1 MHTQC
6 QLARQLSR
14 LCCHSL
20 PGWHAHLL
28 HTSADIACWALQEE
42 QKWLAE
48 EKIREQIEK
57 RDDVV
62 KRGHMGD
69 FYR

>member
-1 MHTQC
+1 MC
-6 QLARQLSR
+6 SDSG
-14 LCCHSL
+14 LC
-20 PGWHAHLL
+20 
-28 HTSADIACWALQEE
+28 DEQEE

-48 EKIREQIEK
+48 EKVREIIEE

-69 FYR
+69 FYRCVGLAGAVSPAASLLSESVRPAGT